1 VAGSCQSKSG
11 VTCQATYDV
20 DLCSSVKVPGT
31 CSANGKC
38 VANQGQSGF
47 TCPGCNGVCLQ
58 CTIFGG
64 IQLKYCLGF

>member
-1 VAGSCQSKSG
+1 M
-11 VTCQATYDV
+11 
-20 DLCSSVKVPGT
+20 DLCSDVKVPGT
-31 CSANGKC
+31 CSASGNC

-64 IQLKYCLGF
+64 IQLKYCLAF